1 MLLINEYNYST
12 SHRIFISTFAVL
24 FLQRLKRK
32 CYVAQH
38 ASKFGNYY
46 HTYIFNSQLFLWNA
60 TNIMNSYHCGWRS
73 NQSRGMW
80 YLFANKS
87 KLKYLKMRKFSFS
100 SMATESYP
108 IIQCMCKTYFII
120 FIIIFTHFSYLFM
133 CPYLFLFIV
142 SCFPWRVGEEV
153 IWFLLLYILYW
164 NSELYLD
171 SIESLFCTMYICFQQ

>member
-1 MLLINEYNYST
+1 MKILVLTSCSFLMNINIQQVTEYLI
-12 SHRIFISTFAVL
+12 FAIL
-24 FLQRLKRK
+24 FLQLPKRK

-60 TNIMNSYHCGWRS
+60 TNIMNSHHYGWRS

-133 CPYLFLFIV
+133 WNCVPIYFYLLFHA
-142 SCFPWRVGEEV
+142 FHGG
-153 IWFLLLYILYW
+153 
-164 NSELYLD
+164 
-171 SIESLFCTMYICFQQ
+171 